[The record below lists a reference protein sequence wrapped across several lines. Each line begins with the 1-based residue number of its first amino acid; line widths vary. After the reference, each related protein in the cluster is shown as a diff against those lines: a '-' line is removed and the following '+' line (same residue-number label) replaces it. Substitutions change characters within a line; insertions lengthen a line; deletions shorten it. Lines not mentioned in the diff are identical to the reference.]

1 VIADAFR
8 RTARRLRAPL
18 AFALAGGVAASG
30 WLLGPGRAALADSVR
45 ASPYRNLGVLARAL
59 SHIENTYVDEV
70 DQDALVHGA
79 IRGMVQTLD
88 PHSTYLD
95 PEEYRILASDTS
107 GRFGGIGVEIDVRDG
122 WLHVTRVIEDGPAAA
137 AGVRP
142 GDRFLAI
149 EGRMARDLPIDEAVR
164 RMRGEPGTRVRV
176 RLRRPGQ
183 DDAVDVTITRATVEL
198 RAVETRL
205 LPDRLLYVR
214 LRAFQETTAAELR
227 RALDQA
233 AAEAA
238 RAGGVRGVLLD
249 LRDNPGGLLQQAVLV
264 SDEFLASGVI
274 VTTKGR
280 GGQVLDEARARASGT
295 RPDWPM
301 VVLVNGYTASAAEI
315 VAGALQDHRR
325 AVVVGQRT
333 WGKGSVQNVI
343 ELPDQSAL
351 KLTIARYYTPSGR
364 SIQATGIEPDVTL
377 DPVDDAALVQAL
389 RGREVV
395 SEATLDRHLENDGD
409 PGRRGASPAAGS
421 APPSREQPRQ
431 GPSAEARDAPPFASD
446 YQARMALQTLRA
458 LVVARRE

>member
-1 VIADAFR
+1 
-8 RTARRLRAPL
+8 
-18 AFALAGGVAASG
+18 
-30 WLLGPGRAALADSVR
+30 
-45 ASPYRNLGVLARAL
+45 
-59 SHIENTYVDEV
+59 
-70 DQDALVHGA
+70 
-79 IRGMVQTLD
+79 MVQTLD